1 MDYCS
6 TCRRHLNGALVCPG
20 CGAYAPDIAPN
31 ATTDSAHSYA
41 PGPAA
46 AGARE
51 TAVPDA
57 PDTAEVPQAP
67 DGTDL
72 SGLADLPDLPDLP
85 QVRQRPGRA
94 ARRRQLARW
103 KKTQRRALVATA
115 VALVGGG
122 LTVASM
128 ERGGGD
134 RAQAAVPAQDGPHPD
149 SVGRRPVGH
158 GSAPAAGTGSAPGKT
173 PGTGSSGVRHS
184 SPPAAPAHHP
194 STLAGQGV
202 RPDAAAPPA
211 PVAPS
216 APATR
221 PAPAA
226 RPADTSGTSAAGG
239 TSGTGGAPA
248 AHDSPDTPAQPP
260 STGPTAPQGTPP
272 GHGSTDPSSPP
283 AADPSSPRLCLLV
296 LCLG

>member
-31 ATTDSAHSYA
+31 ATTDSAHAYA

-46 AGARE
+46 AATRE
-51 TAVPDA
+51 TAPPDA
-57 PDTAEVPQAP
+57 PVTAEVPRVP
-67 DGTDL
+67 GGTNL
-72 SGLADLPDLPDLP
+72 SGPSDVPDLPDLP
-85 QVRQRPGRA
+85 EVRQRPGRA

-134 RAQAAVPAQDGPHPD
+134 RAQAAAPAQDGPHPD
-149 SVGRRPVGH
+149 SVGRQPAGH
-158 GSAPAAGTGSAPGKT
+158 GSAPAAGTGSAPGRT
-173 PGTGSSGVRHS
+173 PGTGFSGVRHS
-184 SPPAAPAHHP
+184 SPPAAPAHHLSAP
-194 STLAGQGV
+194 AGQGV

-216 APATR
+216 APATH
-221 PAPAA
+221 PAPAG
-226 RPADTSGTSAAGG
+226 PSGTSAEGG
-239 TSGTGGAPA
+239 TSGTGGTPA
-248 AHDSPDTPAQPP
+248 AHDSPDTPAQHP
-260 STGPTAPQGTPP
+260 STGPTTPQGTPP

-283 AADPSSPRLCLLV
+283 AADPASPQLCLLV